1 MSVLEKRTRDD
12 PRRRETELAFL
23 RATEALLD
31 EGASFADLNVSRIAA
46 RAQRTRTA
54 FYAHFADRRELLLRL
69 VEEFGGELF
78 AVTDTFWTGPATR
91 ADIERTITDLL
102 AGLRAHRTLVRAIV
116 EAAGYDEEIAGLWNG
131 VVGQFVER
139 ARRRLQD
146 AGRGPQD
153 ARATALALV
162 WMTERTGYQHVVAGA
177 GPSDEAVVRA
187 LTGIWSQTLGADA

>member
-1 MSVLEKRTRDD
+1 MSVLDKRTRDD

-31 EGASFADLNVSRIAA
+31 EGASFADLNVSRIAT

-78 AVTDTFWTGPATR
+78 GVTDTFWTGPATPE
-91 ADIERTITDLL
+91 DIERTIGELFE
-102 AGLRAHRTLVRAIV
+102 GFRAHRTLVRAIV
-116 EAAGYDEEIAGLWNG
+116 EAAGYDEEIAALWNG
-131 VVGQFVER
+131 VIGQFVEL
-139 ARRRLQD
+139 ARRRLED
-146 AGRGPQD
+146 GGRAPDD

-162 WMTERTGYQHVVAGA
+162 WMTERTGYQQVVAGA
-177 GPSDEAVVRA
+177 GPSDAAIVRA
-187 LTGIWSQTLGADA
+187 LTDIWSRVLAA